1 MIPKIIHYCWFG
13 NNPKDEQTLKYIEGW
28 KKLLPDYEL
37 REWNEKDLSKVNNKY
52 VEEAYQSKKWAFVS
66 DYFRLY
72 ALYNEG
78 GIYFDTDVEVR
89 KSFDEFLN
97 LDFFIGSELFE
108 KNKQIGTAVIGAKS
122 KSSIIA
128 HLLKVYDKISFI
140 KENGML
146 DCLPNTRRLIAPLK
160 ELGFGDVYT
169 DKEPIYLNNKNII
182 FPTQYFSKD
191 TPESYAVH
199 HFAASWIDDFK
210 IKTKLSIKF
219 NGKTIKLLKV
229 RRNKKNA
236 IFNLIN
242 DEIVYSTN
250 QTNKSVFWLMTAKK
264 GE

>member
-108 KNKQIGTAVIGAKS
+108 KNKQIGKAVIGAKV
-122 KSSIIA
+122 KSPIIER
-128 HLLKVYDKISFI
+128 LLKEYDDISFI
-140 KENGML
+140 MKDGSF
-146 DCLPNTRRLIAPLK
+146 DCVPNTRRLIKPLK
-160 ELGFGDVYT
+160 ELGFSELF
-169 DKEPIYLNNKNII
+169 KLPR
-182 FPTQYFSKD
+182 
-191 TPESYAVH
+191 TP
-199 HFAASWIDDFK
+199 F
-210 IKTKLSIKF
+210 TNRLSTEVLR
-219 NGKTIKLLKV
+219 NTI
-229 RRNKKNA
+229 R
-236 IFNLIN
+236 
-242 DEIVYSTN
+242 
-250 QTNKSVFWLMTAKK
+250 Q
-264 GE
+264 